1 VPIVWANQQRL
12 AHASSV
18 SARADEADT
27 YSLQPRA
34 RLRLQD
40 LPTELFQHCLDLLPT
55 FKDRAR
61 VCPTCRASGEL
72 EWRKAPPRRAAEE
85 LSGLRLGDKGVH
97 AVALA
102 VETAIQQ
109 HVAVRELSL
118 GENEIGD
125 AGAKMIAGLILGRNS
140 VIRRLS
146 LRDNC
151 IGDEGAKS
159 LAEALVH
166 NTSLEELDIWGNNFG
181 DVGKLA
187 LLSTAKCKVFLEL
200 DQPCVPLTVMT
211 SEEEMRQRTQAELF
225 DWLGQVHNSGST
237 PAVLQ
242 SKSDPQD
249 LLFRTFR
256 LVSTF
261 LAQNQGNRRLG
272 DNKHQLIGV
281 SCMLVVASLNGGVA
295 SEDVFQLAPWL
306 AFVTDGACTEEEV
319 REMAKDVRAALGYK
333 VHQPTSYTF
342 LRRYLRKTG
351 WTEESFSL
359 ANYLVELASFD
370 SEFCRFRPQ
379 AVAAAAVILSRQYML
394 QGISVHHVPSWRTT
408 LLRCAHVDLYAELAP
423 CAVAMARM
431 HEREYGCRSRFVNRK
446 YEWARLHAVAKIKP
460 NPVPD
465 AQFFMA
471 YLSED
476 RLRREVC

>member
-1 VPIVWANQQRL
+1 MEKAVQQN
-12 AHASSV
+12 
-18 SARADEADT
+18 
-27 YSLQPRA
+27 
-34 RLRLQD
+34 
-40 LPTELFQHCLDLLPT
+40 
-55 FKDRAR
+55 
-61 VCPTCRASGEL
+61 
-72 EWRKAPPRRAAEE
+72 
-85 LSGLRLGDKGVH
+85 
-97 AVALA
+97 
-102 VETAIQQ
+102 
-109 HVAVRELSL
+109 VAVRELSL
-118 GENEIGD
+118 GENGIGD
-125 AGAKMIAGLILGRNS
+125 EGAKMIAGLILGRNS
-140 VIRRLS
+140 MIRRLS

-159 LAEALVH
+159 LSEALMH
-166 NTSLEELDIWGNNFG
+166 NTSLEELDIWGNSFT

-187 LLSTAKCKVFLEL
+187 LISTAKCKVFLEL
-200 DQPCVPLTVMT
+200 DPPCVPSALLT
-211 SEEEMRQRTQAELF
+211 SEDETQQRMQAELF

-249 LLFRTFR
+249 LLFRTFKV
-256 LVSTF
+256 VSTY
-261 LAQNQGNRRLG
+261 LAQHEGNRRLG
-272 DNKHQLIGV
+272 HNRHQLIGV

-295 SEDVFQLAPWL
+295 SQDVFQLAPWL

-319 REMAKDVRAALGYK
+319 REMAKEVRETLGLK

-359 ANYLVELASFD
+359 ANYLIELASFD
-370 SEFCRFRPQ
+370 CEFSRFRPQ
-379 AVAAAAVILSRQYML
+379 TVAAAAVILSRQYML

-408 LLRCAHVDLYAELAP
+408 LLRCAHVDLFTELAP

-431 HEREYGCRSRFVNRK
+431 HAREYGCRSRFVNRK

-465 AQFFMA
+465 TEFFLA

-476 RLRREVC
+476 RLR